1 MEYSISTNGREMS
14 EVYSGNF
21 ASVQTETVTRDT
33 LIAAGPRALLTGK
46 VDPFGAPTYKQP
58 KTPQCLPPFVNRYA
72 GGTTSGLFI
81 ANQINAATLCTAA
94 QNLAVAKLRQIPGCP
109 VATDPQIRFIQY
121 QRLPNPPACPV
132 STINPAIPKA
142 LDGPC
147 INLVGINQT
156 WPPH

>member
-1 MEYSISTNGREMS
+1 MS

-21 ASVQTETVTRDT
+21 ASGQTDNVIRDN
-33 LIAAGPRALLTGK
+33 LIAAGPRALLTGG
-46 VDPFGAPTYKQP
+46 VPSAYKYP
-58 KTPQCLPPFVNRYA
+58 KTPQCAPPFVNRFA
-72 GGTTSGLFI
+72 GGTTSGLLL
-81 ANQINAATLCTAA
+81 ANKINAAALCTAA

-109 VATDPQIRFIQY
+109 VATDPQLRFIQY

>member
-1 MEYSISTNGREMS
+1 MS

-21 ASVQTETVTRDT
+21 ASGQTDEITRGT
-33 LIAAGPRALLTGK
+33 LRAAIPRALLTG
-46 VDPFGAPTYKQP
+46 GAPPAYKYT
-58 KTPQCLPPFVNRYA
+58 KTPQCPAYPVNRYA
-72 GGTTSGLFI
+72 GGTTSGMLLANKII
-81 ANQINAATLCTAA
+81 AAEQCTAA

-109 VATDPQIRFIQY
+109 VALDPQMRFIQY

>member
-1 MEYSISTNGREMS
+1 MS

-21 ASVQTETVTRDT
+21 ASGQTDKITRDT
-33 LIAAGPRALLTGK
+33 LVAAGPRALLTGS

-58 KTPQCLPPFVNRYA
+58 KTPQCAPPVVNRYA
-72 GGTTSGLFI
+72 GGTTSGVLLTNKII
-81 ANQINAATLCTAA
+81 AAAQCTAA

-109 VATDPQIRFIQY
+109 VATDPQVRFIQY
-121 QRLPNPPACPV
+121 QRLPNPVACPV

>member
-1 MEYSISTNGREMS
+1 MS

-21 ASVQTETVTRDT
+21 ASGQTDKITRDT
-33 LIAAGPRALLTGK
+33 LMAAGPRALLTGK
-46 VDPFGAPTYKQP
+46 VDPVGVPTYKQP
-58 KTPQCLPPFVNRYA
+58 KTPQCLPPVVNRYA
-72 GGTTSGLFI
+72 GGTTSGLLMI
-81 ANQINAATLCTAA
+81 NQINAAEQCTAA
-94 QNLAVAKLRQIPGCP
+94 QTLAVAKLRQIPGCP
-109 VATDPQIRFIQY
+109 VATDPQVRFIQY

-147 INLVGINQT
+147 LNLVGINQT

>member
-1 MEYSISTNGREMS
+1 MS
-14 EVYSGNF
+14 EVHSGNF
-21 ASVQTETVTRDT
+21 ASGQTDEVTRGT
-33 LIAAGPRALLTGK
+33 LRAAIPRALLTGG
-46 VDPFGAPTYKQP
+46 VPPAYKYT
-58 KTPQCLPPFVNRYA
+58 KTPQCPAYPVNRYA
-72 GGTTSGLFI
+72 GGTTSGILI
-81 ANQINAATLCTAA
+81 AQQINDAAQCTAA

-109 VATDPQIRFIQY
+109 VPTNPLLRFIQY

>member
-1 MEYSISTNGREMS
+1 MS
-14 EVYSGNF
+14 EVHSGNF
-21 ASVQTETVTRDT
+21 ASGQTDQVTRDN
-33 LIAAGPRALLTGK
+33 LIAAGPRALLTGGT
-46 VDPFGAPTYKQP
+46 PPAYKYP
-58 KTPQCLPPFVNRYA
+58 KTPQCPAYPVNRYA
-72 GGTTSGLFI
+72 GGTTSGMLISTKII
-81 ANQINAATLCTAA
+81 AAAQCTAA

-109 VATDPQIRFIQY
+109 VATDPQMRFVQY

-132 STINPAIPKA
+132 STLNPAIPKA